1 VKSIPG
7 ISISQLTMET
17 IQKICEDNDEKWFL
31 THNYTKLSLAH
42 LECDGEWERVKL
54 DTKRLAL
61 SIEYRYYAGC
71 FSEGEELP
79 MWIIS
84 EKINGKTPGF
94 MLLRPSDGKEFDY
107 HIDFTCVGKEF
118 RKCGVL
124 KSMLSKIPKN
134 SRVSL
139 ESSNDV
145 TDEIW
150 KKIGFCAYG
159 KNKSNG
165 NFLMKK

>member
-1 VKSIPG
+1 V
-7 ISISQLTMET
+7 
-17 IQKICEDNDEKWFL
+17 
-31 THNYTKLSLAH
+31 
-42 LECDGEWERVKL
+42 
-54 DTKRLAL
+54 
-61 SIEYRYYAGC
+61 

-165 NFLMKK
+165 NFLMKKYT